1 MSCPESLLLA
11 LCEEV
16 ALNRACPP
24 CQKDSLA
31 QSELENGRPSKGWL
45 QHLSPIPDHSQP
57 DFWLV
62 SPNSHRRVRRLC
74 RLGFAEEDKCKK
86 QEARSKKQ
94 EARSKKQEA
103 RSKKQEAPRLEWIPT
118 LALCGKPSLAEIIDE
133 HNV

>member
-103 RSKKQEAPRLEWIPT
+103 PRLEWIPT